1 MRLKAESQ
9 RWKRISVVT
18 LLISGVLLLYSL
30 RLAWLQFIGPN
41 RPLPHDPHTLMT
53 QSVIQ
58 RERGIVLDDGR
69 GRIVDRNGV
78 IITGRPTHAL
88 VLFPLKAESLSIG
101 AVHTLAQMLK
111 IEESDFA
118 ERWSNTTEPII
129 WKDPKDTKR
138 PYPISAEEQKMITR
152 QNWNGVRVLPYVEPY
167 PWHEQTPHWI
177 GYTSEAARPSGASLT
192 KGSQPAWSY
201 VKRKGMAGLER
212 SLEPLLA
219 GLGPVTYVHY
229 MDAASRPLHGLDIR
243 VRKPSNPYYPLQVVT
258 TVEMG
263 LQRSIQDIMLQRGIT
278 KGAAVVLDVKTRDVV
293 AMVSLPSYDPNHIY
307 PAGEQW
313 NNQAIQ
319 AISPGSVFKLVIA
332 AAALEEG
339 ITDLHEQFH
348 CDGTYPKYGL
358 SCWKHEGHG
367 TLTLAEAVADSC
379 NVVFAELGERLQGKQ
394 IQRYAEKLGLIDPVG
409 MRSSDGLGHEPLKQ
423 FEGEHPGRV
432 FVKQAGGVYKTD
444 GGIRAQTGIG
454 QRDVRITPLAAANM
468 MVTLL
473 KGGIYGH
480 PRLVERVED
489 AKGSALVSFASEA
502 RLERTIQSSTAY
514 RLLQWMKQTVATGT
528 GKALQQHSWVLA
540 GKSGTAQATAYGLN
554 ELNSWFVGYGPADN
568 PKFAV
573 AVVSIGEK
581 KQEGHRATQI
591 FGDIMDELARKEK

>member
-1 MRLKAESQ
+1 M
-9 RWKRISVVT
+9 VT
-18 LLISGVLLLYSL
+18 MLISGILLFYSL

-41 RPLPHDPHTLMT
+41 RPLPHDPHSLIT

-78 IITGRPTHAL
+78 MITGRSSHVL
-88 VLFPLKAESLSIG
+88 VLFPLKRQAMSMG
-101 AVHTLAQMLK
+101 AVHTLAQLLK
-111 IEESDFA
+111 IEEA
-118 ERWSNTTEPII
+118 VLYERWLNISEPIL
-129 WKDPKDTKR
+129 WKDPNDIKR
-138 PYPISAEEQKMITR
+138 PYPLSEEDQNFISQ
-152 QNWNGVRVLPYVEPY
+152 QNWNGVRILPYVEPY

-177 GYTSEAARPSGASLT
+177 GYTSEAKPTIGASTDNGL
-192 KGSQPAWSY
+192 QPSWSY
-201 VKRKGMAGLER
+201 VKRIGTAGLER

-243 VRKPSNPYYPLQVVT
+243 VRQPSNPYYPLQVVT
-258 TVEMG
+258 TVDME
-263 LQRSIQDIMLQRGIT
+263 LQRSIQDMMLQHGVT
-278 KGAAVVLDVKTRDVV
+278 KGAAVVLDTNTRDVV
-293 AMVSLPSYDPNHIY
+293 AMVSLPRYNPNHLD
-307 PAGEQW
+307 PDGEQW

-319 AISPGSVFKLVIA
+319 AITPGSVFKLVIA

-339 ITDLHEQFH
+339 ITNLHEQFH
-348 CDGTYPKYGL
+348 CDGAYSKYGL

-367 TLTLAEAVADSC
+367 TLMLAEAVADSC

-394 IQRYAEKLGLIDPVG
+394 IQRYAEKMGLIKPVG
-409 MRSSDGLGHEPLKQ
+409 MQSSDGFGHESLKH
-423 FEGEHPGRV
+423 FEGEQSGRV

-454 QRDVRITPLAAANM
+454 QRDVRITPLAAANL

-473 KGGIYGH
+473 KGGIFGH
-480 PRLVERVED
+480 PRLVERIED

-502 RLERTIQSSTAY
+502 RLERTLQSSTAD
-514 RLLQWMKQTVATGT
+514 RLLQWMKQTVVAGT
-528 GKALQQHSWVLA
+528 GKSLQHRSWVLA
-540 GKSGTAQATAYGLN
+540 GKSGTAQASAYGLDK
-554 ELNSWFVGYGPADN
+554 LNSWFVGYGPVN
-568 PKFAV
+568 HPQYAV

-581 KQEGHRATQI
+581 QQSEHRATQV
-591 FGDIMDELARKEK
+591 FGDIMDELARRDK